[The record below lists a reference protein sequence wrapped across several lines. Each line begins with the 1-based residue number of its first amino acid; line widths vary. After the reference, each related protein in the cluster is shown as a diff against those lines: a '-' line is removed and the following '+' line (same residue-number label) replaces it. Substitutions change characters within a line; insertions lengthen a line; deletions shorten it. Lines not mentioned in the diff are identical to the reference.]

1 MIKRAF
7 LFILVFSLFFIFYS
21 YNVEAGEDITS
32 WGDHNYTGDG
42 GSVPDAAGDP
52 MDAFTELKNPLAGSD
67 GEVTFEVIVR
77 RVVQATLGLTGVLA
91 IIAFIYGGV
100 LWMVSRGDTGMIQ
113 KGKTMMIWAVLGIV
127 IIFSSYAIIRFIFEA
142 LMGTGVSTAS

>member
-91 IIAFIYGGV
+91 RGYRHDSKGQDHDDLGGF
-100 LWMVSRGDTGMIQ
+100 GYCDN
-113 KGKTMMIWAVLGIV
+113 
-127 IIFSSYAIIRFIFEA
+127 F
-142 LMGTGVSTAS
+142 